1 MPSFATRCADDVT
14 RLALCTSL
22 TPRALP
28 LTRRCR
34 MTFERPSSRK
44 GAGPEK
50 HAQNGVLESL
60 PFLQNLRVPPP
71 GPRPRAELRARF
83 AKVLERLLAAERR
96 PGRAQR
102 ARGADSAPSP
112 PSPLRPAPLAATKEP
127 QGCPR
132 EPRQRPPGAPFHP
145 PGLAGRPQP
154 RQRVSVGV
162 GASPRPRTSSPS
174 PPGGVSAPLENVVK
188 L

>member
-1 MPSFATRCADDVT
+1 MPSFATRCAHDVT
-14 RLALCTSL
+14 RLTLSTSL

-34 MTFERPSSRK
+34 MTFERPSSRR
-44 GAGPEK
+44 GAGPAD
-50 HAQNGVLESL
+50 HAQNGGPQSL

-71 GPRPRAELRARF
+71 GPRQRAELRARF
-83 AKVLERLLAAERR
+83 TQGLERLLAR
-96 PGRAQR
+96 GRGQSALDELV
-102 ARGADSAPSP
+102 ARQAAPSP
-112 PSPLRPAPLAATKEP
+112 PARPWQGPLAAPKEP